1 MNNRKMTRH
10 QTKNKKKSSKR
21 ISKTHVNRKRVK
33 TPTKQTK
40 QTKQIFMFGRGKRGR
55 PSIETKVLGK
65 PTTGYTSTSIKITK
79 ESELINFVNEE
90 IDLGPQIVSIPVP
103 PYRHAF
109 LVDVQPKRIM
119 ISDWGGEQN
128 KTLGIVGSK
137 DYEPG
142 WEQYSDLMIKLE
154 EKYKRP
160 IEYYPVDQELYTCAF
175 NHNEI
180 NNGGGCSNYIYA
192 WVQKYYPD
200 YSS

>member
-1 MNNRKMTRH
+1 
-10 QTKNKKKSSKR
+10 
-21 ISKTHVNRKRVK
+21 
-33 TPTKQTK
+33 
-40 QTKQIFMFGRGKRGR
+40 MFGRGKRGR

-79 ESELINFVNEE
+79 ESELINFINEE

-192 WVQKYYPD
+192 WVQKYYPE